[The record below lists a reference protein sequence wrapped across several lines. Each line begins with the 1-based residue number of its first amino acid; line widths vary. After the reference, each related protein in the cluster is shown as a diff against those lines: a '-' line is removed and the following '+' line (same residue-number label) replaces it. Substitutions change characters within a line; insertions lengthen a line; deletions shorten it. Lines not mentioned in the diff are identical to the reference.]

1 MTIHSNLLLAVT
13 LGLAVSSQ
21 AFASNDQQPDG
32 QGNMPPPPP
41 EFSSVDTNSDGEIS
55 LAEFSTQKLPGDMD
69 AETIFDQMDS
79 DSDGIVSKAE
89 FQSFKPPR
97 PQGH

>member
-1 MTIHSNLLLAVT
+1 MSIRSNLLLVMT

-21 AFASNDQQPDG
+21 AFASDDQQQGG

-55 LAEFSTQKLPGDMD
+55 LTEFSTQNLPGDMD
-69 AETIFDQMDS
+69 ADTIFDQMDS
-79 DSDGIVSKAE
+79 DSDGTVSKEE

-97 PQGH
+97 PENN